1 MGVLLLWFFF
11 LGGGWG
17 LEFFINFFLNC
28 YYLNYKQICFNVQYL
43 SKNLLSPKAL
53 KQGNHKYLAINQSN
67 LNAKSTFSLFCKF
80 FLSWTLSCNWNHK
93 QICFSCPLLNQKA
106 VIVYCTDKFSKLSN
120 NDNITSILNVVNIL
134 WLIISVF

>member
-1 MGVLLLWFFF
+1 MGGGYWGFFWGFGVGVLYFILFF
-11 LGGGWG
+11 GK
-17 LEFFINFFLNC
+17 NC
-28 YYLNYKQICFNVQYL
+28 YYLNHKQICFNVPYL

-53 KQGNHKYLAINQSN
+53 KQGNHKYLAINQFKPKCKVN
-67 LNAKSTFSLFCKF
+67 IFIFCKI

-93 QICFSCPLLNQKA
+93 QICFSCPLFNQKA

-120 NDNITSILNVVNIL
+120 NDNVTSILNVVNIL